1 MTGRYEGVLVLI
13 WRELI
18 RSLFMDFTP
27 ELPGSGAK
35 VYAERTPYYL
45 EAKRL
50 REQVAACERK
60 LKRMM
65 AQRQEE
71 LDALQGRNDLIAR
84 TLASWNRALG
94 AAGKEGEIDDLREQL
109 EILAGQ
115 LKEANAIV
123 QALSEEAYKDPLMK
137 ILEAFETL
145 NILC

>member
-1 MTGRYEGVLVLI
+1 MRLRQALASSVHLGVPNTFRTAVVCDAFERVAPMTGRYEGVLVLI

-35 VYAERTPYYL
+35 VYERTPYYL

-84 TLASWNRALG
+84 TLASWNRALAPRG
-94 AAGKEGEIDDLREQL
+94 RRARSTTCASSSRCLR
-109 EILAGQ
+109 
-115 LKEANAIV
+115 
-123 QALSEEAYKDPLMK
+123 SS
-137 ILEAFETL
+137 
-145 NILC
+145 